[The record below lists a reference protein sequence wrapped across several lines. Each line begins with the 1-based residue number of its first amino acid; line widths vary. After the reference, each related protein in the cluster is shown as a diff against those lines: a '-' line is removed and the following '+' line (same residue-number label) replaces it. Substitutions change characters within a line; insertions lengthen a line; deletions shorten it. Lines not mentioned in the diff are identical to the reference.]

1 MRAIQ
6 NIGSGLK
13 RLAQDRTWLVIFVG
27 SGLEWKHQRQA
38 SADTRELH
46 GINQPT
52 QELCHPSEDG
62 FLRLAAESFHRK
74 DSAGKIQEFA
84 TNPGDPLRGNLNAS

>member
-1 MRAIQ
+1 M
-6 NIGSGLK
+6 
-13 RLAQDRTWLVIFVG
+13 FVG
-27 SGLEWKHQRQA
+27 SGLAWKHQRQA

-62 FLRLAAESFHRK
+62 FLRLAGESFHRK

-84 TNPGDPLRGNLNAS
+84 TTAGDPPRGNLNAS